1 MSGLGRRLKAYEDHK
16 KLALNGKPETPA
28 DSLRFVAEMLCG
40 EDGVRVIDA
49 LLEGGEMTA
58 EEISTKA
65 GMDLN
70 TVRRILYR
78 LHDHA
83 LVASRSERDEE
94 TGWFIYK
101 WVPQPTFVSAFIK
114 SVKKD
119 VLKRL
124 RARLRYERS
133 HVFFHCGTG
142 DPPIPFE
149 EAVELMFR
157 CPRCGGEL
165 KAFDNAKI
173 IEVLEEKIRMLEDC

>member
-1 MSGLGRRLKAYEDHK
+1 LSRRSESS
-16 KLALNGKPETPA
+16 A

-40 EDGVRVIDA
+40 EDGVRVVDA

-58 EEISTKA
+58 EEISAKA
-65 GMDLN
+65 RMDLN
-70 TVRRILYR
+70 AVRRVLYR

-101 WVPQPTFVSAFIK
+101 WVPQPGLVGAFVK
-114 SVKKD
+114 SVKKE

-124 RARLRYERS
+124 RVRLRYERE
-133 HVFFHCGTG
+133 HMFFHCGGT

-149 EAVELMFR
+149 RAVEHMFR
-157 CPRCGGEL
+157 CPRCGREL
-165 KAFDNAKI
+165 KAFDNTKI
-173 IEVLEEKIRMLEDC
+173 VEVLEEKVRMLEDC